1 MLQNYLKIALRNLMR
16 HKGYSLINVL
26 GLSVGV
32 ACCVLIGLLIHDEF
46 RVNRFHTKSDRIYKL
61 IREMRTRDM
70 GFGTSGAAGP
80 ALKKDYSE
88 IETVV
93 RYLSWGSI

>member
-32 ACCVLIGLLIHDEF
+32 ACCVLIGLFIHDDYCMC
-46 RVNRFHTKSDRIYKL
+46 NREHLLDAERI
-61 IREMRTRDM
+61 
-70 GFGTSGAAGP
+70 
-80 ALKKDYSE
+80 
-88 IETVV
+88 
-93 RYLSWGSI
+93 